1 MADGDTPS
9 QVTLE
14 GEGTE
19 FLERVCNCADRED
32 MVVRALKE
40 LNTGKG
46 LHHEEW
52 WEKDGLVL
60 YQGRVYVPPDGQ
72 LRHDIVA
79 ALHDSPIMGH
89 SS

>member
-1 MADGDTPS
+1 VADGDTPS
-9 QVTLE
+9 QVTLK
-14 GEGTE
+14 GEGIE

-32 MVVRALKE
+32 VVVRALKE

-46 LHHEEW
+46 LCHEEW

-60 YQGRVYVPPDGQ
+60 YQGRVYFPLDGQ
-72 LRHDIVA
+72 LRHKIVA

-89 SS
+89 SG